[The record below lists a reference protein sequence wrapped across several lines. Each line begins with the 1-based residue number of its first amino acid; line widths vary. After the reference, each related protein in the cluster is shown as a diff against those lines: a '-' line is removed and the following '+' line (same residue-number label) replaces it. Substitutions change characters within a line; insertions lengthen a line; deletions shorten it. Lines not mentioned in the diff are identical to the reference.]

1 MLVNQM
7 NLLDLVY
14 YLYLLCFILN
24 IKMKIFK
31 VQFFY
36 VVNVFEIF
44 IE

>member
-24 IKMKIFK
+24 IMMKIFK

-36 VVNVFEIF
+36 VINVFEIF